1 MKRSSSL
8 YTLLLLFFA
17 ASVTV
22 VLGDDSASCTSF
34 QINGPTPALF
44 AYHRFY
50 DFRRIRND
58 DNSLRD
64 SNSSLPDTMA
74 VVSRSVNDSSWT
86 DDWDGSV
93 KPRPAP
99 NDYTYPMQ
107 YTTNNVYI
115 SKLALPLAPPVVK
128 LKKKQKRADDSWR
141 EKIKKIV
148 PTHLQTTAL
157 IFAYLPP
164 DLPLLKTQA
173 RSYTAHQRWNTSLS
187 ES

>member
-17 ASVTV
+17 ASVNV
-22 VLGDDSASCTSF
+22 VLADDSASCTSF

-58 DNSLRD
+58 DNPLRD
-64 SNSSLPDTMA
+64 RNSSLPDTTA

-86 DDWDGSV
+86 DDWDVSV

-115 SKLALPLAPPVVK
+115 SKLAFPPRPARSETEEK
-128 LKKKQKRADDSWR
+128 AKRADDSSWG
-141 EKIKKIV
+141 KMKKIV
-148 PTHLQTTAL
+148 PTHLQTSAL
-157 IFAYLPP
+157 IFYYLPP
-164 DLPLLKTQA
+164 DSPLLKTQA
-173 RSYTAHQRWNTSLS
+173 RSYTAHQR
-187 ES
+187 